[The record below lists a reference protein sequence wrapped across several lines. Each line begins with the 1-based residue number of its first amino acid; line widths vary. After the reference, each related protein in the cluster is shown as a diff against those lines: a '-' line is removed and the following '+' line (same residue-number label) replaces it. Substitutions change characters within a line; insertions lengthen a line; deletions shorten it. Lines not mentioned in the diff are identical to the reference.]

1 MNSIKL
7 PFTSELRGGGRKNSS
22 FKIMN
27 DTQLETKMNKNLKKQ
42 LKSGSIVNYVK
53 KIIFPNTSLLKVNK
67 NNTNNSNRNN
77 SNRNN
82 NKSKTTIKYVKASE
96 TKEYYQK

>member
-7 PFTSELRGGGRKNSS
+7 PFTSELRGGGRKNSA

-27 DTQLETKMNKNLKKQ
+27 DTQLETKMNKKLKTQ

-53 KIIFPNTSLLKVNK
+53 KIIFPNTSLLNINK
-67 NNTNNSNRNN
+67 NNTNNRNT
-77 SNRNN
+77 N
-82 NKSKTTIKYVKASE
+82 NKSKTTIKYIKASE
-96 TKEYYQK
+96 TKEYYLK

>member
-7 PFTSELRGGGRKNSS
+7 PFTSELRGGGRKKSS

-27 DTQLETKMNKNLKKQ
+27 NTELETNMNKNLKKQ

-53 KIIFPNTSLLKVNK
+53 KIIFPNTSLLKVNS
-67 NNTNNSNRNN
+67 NNTNNSN
-77 SNRNN
+77 
-82 NKSKTTIKYVKASE
+82 NKSKPIIKYIKASE
-96 TKEYYQK
+96 TKEYYRK

>member
-7 PFTSELRGGGRKNSS
+7 PFTSELRGGGRKNSA

-27 DTQLETKMNKNLKKQ
+27 DTQLETKMNKRLKMQ

-53 KIIFPNTSLLKVNK
+53 KIIFPNTSLLNV
-67 NNTNNSNRNN
+67 NTNNKS
-77 SNRNN
+77 N
-82 NKSKTTIKYVKASE
+82 NKSNNRSKPTIKYIKASE
-96 TKEYYQK
+96 TKEYYRK